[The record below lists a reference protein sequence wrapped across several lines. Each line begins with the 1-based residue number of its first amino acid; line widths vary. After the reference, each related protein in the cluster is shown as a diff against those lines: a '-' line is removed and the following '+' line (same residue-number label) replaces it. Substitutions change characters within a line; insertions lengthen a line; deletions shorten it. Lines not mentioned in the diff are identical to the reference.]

1 MAESKRSMLLQRIVG
16 IIISRPN
23 KFSNNSSKNNNNNS
37 CNNNNSSSYNNND
50 NNCNNSSSR
59 SIWRHSLKPKD
70 SNRSLRF
77 YFFRNL
83 AAEIILTN
91 IQKNFWSEQKKIEK
105 GENRLSERNDL
116 QTGKNDF
123 CFVFSIFLQVRNF
136 SPEFNCP
143 KKRNSGIAL
152 ESSNRLLASDGW
164 RWPQ

>member
-1 MAESKRSMLLQRIVG
+1 MAESKHSMLLQRIVG

-83 AAEIILTN
+83 AAEFFWQIFKKLLIGTE
-91 IQKNFWSEQKKIEK
+91 KNRKRWKSSF
-105 GENRLSERNDL
+105 RAER
-116 QTGKNDF
+116 
-123 CFVFSIFLQVRNF
+123 
-136 SPEFNCP
+136 
-143 KKRNSGIAL
+143 
-152 ESSNRLLASDGW
+152 SSNRKKRLLFRFFRFSFKSEIFLRNLIVRKNEIPESPLKVRTDF
-164 RWPQ
+164 